1 MARFFEDYHTQ
12 TTVIKRLEM
21 PQLRT
26 IKDTVA
32 MIRELDNGSGMT
44 DYFIRC
50 LCKSGK
56 IKTLTVGTKV
66 LVYWKSLIEY
76 LENQNKKGA

>member
-1 MARFFEDYHTQ
+1 MFFEDYHTT
-12 TTVIKRLEM
+12 TTVIKRIEL

-32 MIRELDNGSGMT
+32 MLKELDKDSGIT
-44 DYFIRC
+44 EYFIRC

-56 IKTLTVGTKV
+56 IKTLTVGSKV
-66 LVYWKSLIEY
+66 LVYWNSLVEF
-76 LENQNKKGA
+76 LKK